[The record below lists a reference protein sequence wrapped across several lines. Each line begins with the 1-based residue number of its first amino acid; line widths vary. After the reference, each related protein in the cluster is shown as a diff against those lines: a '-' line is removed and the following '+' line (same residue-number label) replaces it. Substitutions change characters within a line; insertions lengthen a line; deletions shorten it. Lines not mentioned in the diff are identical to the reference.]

1 MFALGGEPS
10 FSGVAMVGNLPR
22 RLLAEA
28 IGTML
33 LIIFG
38 PGSVVAAVFRN
49 SGRVDYAAV
58 GFISLSFGVVVALIV
73 YAFGSTSGAHINPA
87 VTIALAAGRRFPRR
101 EVPFYIV
108 AQLVGAAVGGL
119 LVVAIFG
126 RRAIELGGV
135 GLTALAPGVSYWQG
149 ILCEALGT
157 FLLLLT
163 IMALAVDRRAPAGWA
178 GLMIGLAVAC
188 EIFVIG
194 PLTGGAI
201 NPARTFGPYVANSL
215 FGGITPWAEFG
226 VYIAGPVI
234 GAVAAV
240 VVYDLVVQP
249 VSEVPEIAEQGTAS
263 EINREPST
271 ARPRCGGH
279 RWSRPIK

>member
-1 MFALGGEPS
+1 
-10 FSGVAMVGNLPR
+10 
-22 RLLAEA
+22 
-28 IGTML
+28 
-33 LIIFG
+33 
-38 PGSVVAAVFRN
+38 
-49 SGRVDYAAV
+49 
-58 GFISLSFGVVVALIV
+58 
-73 YAFGSTSGAHINPA
+73 
-87 VTIALAAGRRFPRR
+87 
-101 EVPFYIV
+101 
-108 AQLVGAAVGGL
+108 
-119 LVVAIFG
+119 
-126 RRAIELGGV
+126 
-135 GLTALAPGVSYWQG
+135 VSYGQG

-188 EIFVIG
+188 EIFVLG

-226 VYIAGPVI
+226 VYIVGPVI

-249 VSEVPEIAEQGTAS
+249 ASEVSEIAEISENSENSEIAEQGTAS
-263 EINREPST
+263 EINRESST
-271 ARPRCGGH
+271 ARPRRGGN
-279 RWSRPIK
+279 RWYRPIK